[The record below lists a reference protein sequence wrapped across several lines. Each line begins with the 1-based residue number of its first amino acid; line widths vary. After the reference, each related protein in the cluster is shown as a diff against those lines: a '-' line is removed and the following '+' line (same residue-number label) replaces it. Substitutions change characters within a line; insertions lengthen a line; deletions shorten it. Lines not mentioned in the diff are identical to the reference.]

1 MPLELIEHPVD
12 FLELCQHIRESGIV
26 AFDTEFVSDVG
37 YRPELGLLQFATRER
52 VVAVDPLTI
61 PSLGPWWDLMA
72 DDRTTVVVHG
82 GQAEIRFCIQRS
94 GQIPR
99 RLVDIQLAEGLRG
112 RSYPLAYNAIVE
124 RVLGKTISSNQ
135 TRSDWLR
142 RPLSRDQ
149 LRYALDD
156 VSHVLEIWDR
166 QSQWL
171 KTRRREDWAEAEF
184 NRMCQEI
191 HEDEQVPPWERI
203 SGAHRLS
210 RRDLAILQRLAIW
223 REQTAAELNK
233 PARRILR
240 DDLLLDLARRRPANV
255 QQALATRDLNR
266 PEYRRRLP
274 EMVEVVAE
282 ALRIPDDKLPLRL
295 RPHDDAA
302 SDDQI
307 ISRLLGLAL
316 GNISRTGNRPGTCWH
331 RPRSDG
337 TCPSCAWRRD
347 GRRAAA
353 AKRMARGSL
362 RGHPAKST
370 RWPHVLPRRPQKLG
384 YAPRLRRSPRT
395 PRSLKTNPASAFL
408 ACPGASPCQ
417 FNAVNF
423 FLEPLPLLSLLLL
436 LQVLL
441 IPCWLHR
448 VWQSPDES

>member
-1 MPLELIEHPVD
+1 MPVDLIEHQVD
-12 FLELCQHIRESGIV
+12 FLELCDHIRESGIV

-37 YRPELGLLQFATRER
+37 YRPELGLLQFATRDR

-72 DDRTTVVVHG
+72 DDQTTVVVHG

-112 RSYPLAYNAIVE
+112 RSYPMAYNAIVE

-142 RPLSRDQ
+142 RPLSREQ

-171 KTRRREDWAEAEF
+171 KTRRRDGWAEAEF
-184 NRMCQEI
+184 KRMCREI
-191 HEDEQVPPWERI
+191 HEDEQVPPWERV

-210 RRDLAILQRLAIW
+210 RRDLAVLQRLSIW

-233 PARRILR
+233 PSRRILR

-282 ALRIPDDKLPLRL
+282 ALRIPDEKLPQRL
-295 RPHDDAA
+295 RPRDDSA

-316 GNISRTGNRPGTCWH
+316 GNICAELEIAQALVGTGRDLTELVRAVRGGETEEVPQLLSG
-331 RPRSDG
+331 
-337 TCPSCAWRRD
+337 WRGEVCGDILRKVLD
-347 GRRAAA
+347 GRMCFRVAPKNSATPLVCEEVPE
-353 AKRMARGSL
+353 RRG
-362 RGHPAKST
+362 R
-370 RWPHVLPRRPQKLG
+370 
-384 YAPRLRRSPRT
+384 
-395 PRSLKTNPASAFL
+395 
-408 ACPGASPCQ
+408 
-417 FNAVNF
+417 
-423 FLEPLPLLSLLLL
+423 
-436 LQVLL
+436 
-441 IPCWLHR
+441 
-448 VWQSPDES
+448 